1 MPLIGLLYVIIGIIG
16 FTITGFSNFVQ
27 NTNDELVG
35 FAINPFHNLVHFA
48 IGGFLILMSLQ
59 RTDIAEGACMGVGL
73 IYVTAFVIGTIGESN
88 LTIISMFGRG
98 DLENF
103 NHLVNGVAL
112 LFTGIFSMGLTHN
125 RDRAVN
131 GARRESTRAGRPWGG
146 RCSFGSGPGWA
157 RTGRL

>member
-1 MPLIGLLYVIIGIIG
+1 MSNTSLAQKVMPIIGLFYVVIGIIG
-16 FTITGFSNFVQ
+16 FTITGFDNFVQ
-27 NTNDELVG
+27 NTPDELFG

-59 RTDIAEGACMGVGL
+59 RADIAEGACMGVGL
-73 IYVTAFVIGTIGESN
+73 FYTVAFVIGVIGESN

-112 LFTGIFSMGLTHN
+112 LFTGVFSMGLTHN
-125 RDRAVN
+125 Q
-131 GARRESTRAGRPWGG
+131 S
-146 RCSFGSGPGWA
+146 S
-157 RTGRL
+157 RTGIPA